1 MVMYSVG
8 LVEKGDKNKGKM
20 DDTMFTR
27 TVFWC
32 RQDENIFKNFCSCF
46 WVKNDHFGV
55 KNGHFN
61 LNSETYIVNRLH
73 SG

>member
-8 LVEKGDKNKGKM
+8 LVGKGDKNKDKM

-27 TVFWC
+27 TVFQC
-32 RQDENIFKNFCSCF
+32 RRDENIFKNFCSCF

-55 KNGHFN
+55 KNCCFLVKNGHW
-61 LNSETYIVNRLH
+61 
-73 SG
+73 

>member
-8 LVEKGDKNKGKM
+8 LMEKGDKNKGKM

-27 TVFWC
+27 TVFQC
-32 RQDENIFKNFCSCF
+32 RQYENIFLKKFSCF

-55 KNGHFN
+55 KNGHW
-61 LNSETYIVNRLH
+61 
-73 SG
+73 

>member
-1 MVMYSVG
+1 MYSVG
-8 LVEKGDKNKGKM
+8 LVEKGDNNKVKM

-27 TVFWC
+27 IVFRC
-32 RQDENIFKNFCSCF
+32 RRDENIFNNVCSCC